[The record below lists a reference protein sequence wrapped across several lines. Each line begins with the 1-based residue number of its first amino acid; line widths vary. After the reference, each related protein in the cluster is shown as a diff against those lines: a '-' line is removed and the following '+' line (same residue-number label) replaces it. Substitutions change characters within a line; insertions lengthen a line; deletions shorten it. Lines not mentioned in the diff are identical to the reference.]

1 MDPAPRASSKQ
12 PGSSPQE
19 VVKRLLDDSSDAV
32 RAVTPAE
39 RVSLLRDLLG
49 RSACEQLG
57 IFELPPEFLL
67 SVVIPMYNEAPTIA
81 TIVARVRDSGVPC
94 EVILVDDGSTD
105 GTSDIAQKICEE
117 VHDDVVLLK
126 HERNQGKGAALRTGF
141 AAARGDIVVVQ
152 DADLEY
158 DPVDFWRLIQPIVS
172 GQADVVYGSRFRG
185 DSQRALYFWHY
196 IGNKLITLLSNMKT
210 NLNLSD
216 VETGYKLFRRE
227 LIQNIAPQLKESGFG
242 IEPEITARVAKVTG
256 TRFYE
261 VPISYDGRTYAEGKK
276 IGWRDGVRAIYCI
289 LRY

>member
-1 MDPAPRASSKQ
+1 MNPADRAPSPQRLADLQEYLLQLLADPALQPQLAEASLRH
-12 PGSSPQE
+12 
-19 VVKRLLDDSSDAV
+19 RLL
-32 RAVTPAE
+32 R
-39 RVSLLRDLLG
+39 RLLG

-57 IFELPPEFLL
+57 IFELPSGFLL
-67 SVVIPMYNEAPTIA
+67 SVIIPVYNEAA
-81 TIVARVRDSGVPC
+81 TVQIVVERVSDSGVPC
-94 EVILVDDGSTD
+94 EIILVDDGSTD
-105 GTSDIAQKICEE
+105 GTGEIVERLASERG
-117 VHDDVVLLK
+117 DVVLLK
-126 HERNQGKGAALRTGF
+126 HARNRGKGAALQTGF

-158 DPVDFWRLIQPIVS
+158 DPADFWRLIQPIVS
-172 GQADVVYGSRFRG
+172 GHADVVYGSRFRG

-196 IGNKLITLLSNMKT
+196 LGNKLITLLSNMNT

-227 LIQNIAPQLKESGFG
+227 LIQSVAPHLRENGFG
-242 IEPEITARVAKVTG
+242 IEPEITARVAKISG

-276 IGWRDGVRAIYCI
+276 IGWRDGVRAVYCI